1 MAQIQTLGWNGR
13 TKRDDRKRSFIQE
26 AAMSHRESS
35 NSRPEIRPCKTVP
48 RGRLLEAFMLDHVE
62 PSCRQRKGQSLSA
75 LVGCPNIC
83 PVLSSQHAQGEQR
96 RSCAPATILGEHGLL
111 YEDCL
116 KMRHRRL
123 PVEREVADPQ
133 PAKAPEE
140 EATSEEEDTR
150 VKEGLRR

>member
-1 MAQIQTLGWNGR
+1 
-13 TKRDDRKRSFIQE
+13 
-26 AAMSHRESS
+26 MSHRESS

-48 RGRLLEAFMLDHVE
+48 RGRLLEAFMLDHVK
-62 PSCRQRKGQSLSA
+62 PSSRQGKGQSLSA

-83 PVLSSQHAQGEQR
+83 RVTSSQHARGEQR

-111 YEDCL
+111 YEDSL
-116 KMRHRRL
+116 EMRHRRL

-133 PAKAPEE
+133 LARVPWE

-150 VKEGLRR
+150 VKEGVTALRRSGTSVGEPASDSRKSF